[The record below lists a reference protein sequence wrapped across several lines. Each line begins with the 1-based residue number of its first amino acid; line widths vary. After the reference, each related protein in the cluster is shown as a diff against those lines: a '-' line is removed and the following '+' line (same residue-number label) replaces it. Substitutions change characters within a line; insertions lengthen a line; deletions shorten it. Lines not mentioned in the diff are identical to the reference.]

1 MAKILIL
8 VLLVILTTISIVDAS
23 LVTLAY
29 DDGSAED
36 GVWMDNLRGHAVV
49 YEAPCD
55 NWTLSEVEIL
65 GKLAPKPESEMFVVE
80 VWDRNLS
87 LLSKSTDRSKSF
99 FGDNFTW
106 SVIDMPD
113 VKVSGPF
120 IVSFYEFAGVYVAAD
135 NSSASGRSIL
145 TARNPNRI
153 LAWDVQNR
161 SYNDTNWMIHALGYS
176 PAPAISLKVI
186 TESAS
191 QTSPAKIQ
199 LKANDA
205 DGNLKSATLYIV
217 DNKTKEIVWSE
228 VKALKGDSAEVEF
241 SWPGTMFQISADG
254 LNAGPVFATN
264 TQGIPENTSNLL
276 AYSAPAIFD
285 LEKNLTTSAMAYFG
299 EDGKFN
305 ALLDTNGGA
314 HYLSQDLLN
323 KSKPGSDY
331 AQYAKNNISIIKD
344 KSKISFLKMK
354 IPSNPQETSV
364 SVIGPVVFSGS
375 PQQSYG
381 LHLQKVKVGMG
392 EYVALI
398 EVQDSAFNTVSAVG
412 EKTVKVA

>member
-8 VLLVILTTISIVDAS
+8 VLLAILTTISMVDAS

-49 YEAPCD
+49 YEAPCE
-55 NWTLSEVEIL
+55 NWTLSGVEIL
-65 GKLAPKPESEMFVVE
+65 GKLAPEPESEMLVVE

-87 LLSKSTDRSKSF
+87 LLSKSTDRSESF

-113 VKVSGPF
+113 VKVTGPF
-120 IVSFYEFAGVYVAAD
+120 IVSFYEFAGVYVAVD

-145 TARNPNRI
+145 AARNPNRI

-191 QTSPAKIQ
+191 QTSPAKMQ

-228 VKALKGDSAEVEF
+228 VKALDRK
-241 SWPGTMFQISADG
+241 
-254 LNAGPVFATN
+254 
-264 TQGIPENTSNLL
+264 
-276 AYSAPAIFD
+276 
-285 LEKNLTTSAMAYFG
+285 
-299 EDGKFN
+299 
-305 ALLDTNGGA
+305 
-314 HYLSQDLLN
+314 
-323 KSKPGSDY
+323 
-331 AQYAKNNISIIKD
+331 
-344 KSKISFLKMK
+344 
-354 IPSNPQETSV
+354 
-364 SVIGPVVFSGS
+364 
-375 PQQSYG
+375 
-381 LHLQKVKVGMG
+381 
-392 EYVALI
+392 
-398 EVQDSAFNTVSAVG
+398 
-412 EKTVKVA
+412 